1 MDLSAPQGTT
11 RYKLI
16 DFDSAARLNGK
27 EINEFRKCVP
37 ILPSLRALQ
46 TKKENNMFATCCR
59 YSSAYAPPEGMRAIM
74 KISEVHNTATLATTC
89 THQTTAS
96 DDPSWFAASAVSS
109 CR

>member
-27 EINEFRKCVP
+27 ERNRFRKYVP

-46 TKKENNMFATCCR
+46 TKKENNIFATLCCR
-59 YSSAYAPPEGMRAIM
+59 YSSAYVPPEGMRAIM
-74 KISEVHNTATLATTC
+74 KISEVHNTATN
-89 THQTTAS
+89 
-96 DDPSWFAASAVSS
+96 S
-109 CR
+109 CNDLHTSNHRI